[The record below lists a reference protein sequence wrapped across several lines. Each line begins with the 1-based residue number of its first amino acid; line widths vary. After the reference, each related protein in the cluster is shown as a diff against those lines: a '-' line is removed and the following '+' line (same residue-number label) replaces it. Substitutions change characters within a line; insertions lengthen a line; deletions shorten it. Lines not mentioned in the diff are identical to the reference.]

1 MGTRSLYIVLF
12 NLIFLTYSCGKNK
25 TYNSISQNSFKKY
38 RQFYDTIPEHK
49 VYSLNRK

>member
-1 MGTRSLYIVLF
+1 MATKTFKIGLISLV
-12 NLIFLTYSCGKNK
+12 FLTYSCGKNK

-49 VYSLNRK
+49 AYSLNRK